1 VWTRK
6 IICLFEMGMH
16 RRKFAMP
23 TYTKIGASLQA
34 QTAKDLMGPGI
45 VSLRSKATVAEA
57 VALMTDKGYH
67 SAPVID
73 EAGRPIGVITQG
85 DVLTHDR
92 EHGTHLAHMPSND
105 LPDGFTE
112 EEVDLAL
119 VEDIMTPAVFCVQP
133 DTPALQVIQEL
144 QKLKVHQVFVVDGSG
159 VLVGVITAIDIVRK
173 LA

>member
-1 VWTRK
+1 
-6 IICLFEMGMH
+6 L
-16 RRKFAMP
+16 
-23 TYTKIGASLQA
+23 
-34 QTAKDLMGPGI
+34 PG
-45 VSLRSKATVAEA
+45 
-57 VALMTDKGYH
+57 
-67 SAPVID
+67 
-73 EAGRPIGVITQG
+73 
-85 DVLTHDR
+85 
-92 EHGTHLAHMPSND
+92 ND

>member
-1 VWTRK
+1 
-6 IICLFEMGMH
+6 
-16 RRKFAMP
+16 MP

-92 EHGTHLAHMPSND
+92 EHGTHLAHPVSKE

-112 EEVDLAL
+112 EEVDLTL
-119 VEDIMTPAVFCVQP
+119 VEDIMTPAVFCVHP
-133 DTPALQVIQEL
+133 ETPALEVIQEL